1 MPRDGA
7 KGDAMSTLGLHGI
20 DLTAPGGVDRLLA
33 FHRDLVGSAR
43 MESDGAGSEG
53 DEQQCPQRPD
63 GVSDA
68 EWDALGDPGKQAI
81 VRERARATAAERD
94 LAIIK
99 AAQAK
104 AKTPPAD
111 SDEGDHGE
119 GNGESGGDGGKQDI
133 AAVVRSAVEAAMAPV
148 RQAQEQRETEEAA
161 RRVVDA
167 LTTAAKTRLHDSS
180 DALTQVDIAGLTD
193 GSGRPD
199 DAKITAALDDLLKR
213 KPHLAKPVDD
223 RRRAQPGAPLGSGQL
238 GRPIDDRVK
247 EALSQMQAAT
257 GVKLAKSG

>member
-111 SDEGDHGE
+111 SD
-119 GNGESGGDGGKQDI
+119 GDGGKQDI